1 MCKLLV
7 NPHGFPFVH
16 ALWSFPKVNISLFVP
31 LVIKVIPKFSQP
43 NTRDARVRANKIVS
57 LYVTYLSK
65 ISSFPPHSD
74 LIKSLTVWALQRKQ
88 YLGCGCLLLKVSATK
103 EQIWGVSLLASLKCS
118 QEKQILQTYNYL

>member
-31 LVIKVIPKFSQP
+31 LVIKVIPKCSQP

-65 ISSFPPHSD
+65 ISSFPPPFRFNKITHC
-74 LIKSLTVWALQRKQ
+74 LGITKKTIPRLWMFTVKSISNQRTN
-88 YLGCGCLLLKVSATK
+88 LGCLAT
-103 EQIWGVSLLASLKCS
+103 GLP
-118 QEKQILQTYNYL
+118 